1 MKYKD
6 YNIEDFIMDDFFIQW
21 VKYPNEN
28 NRHFW
33 QKWLEQHPEKREIV
47 MQAVTMI
54 NSIHYQDKAEMDDGR
69 YIEAFENILKAE
81 NVKDLKKI
89 NREIE
94 FKKFNFPWRGIAASL
109 LLCFCFGIIFK
120 MAIQPHNT
128 TESNTYKPAIIKR
141 SNPAGKKSVLTLS
154 DGSKVY
160 LNSASEISYFS
171 EFDDSLRVVKLSGE
185 AFFKVQKEA
194 RPFVVETGQN
204 KIIVLGT
211 SFNVNQGK
219 NGALSVALV
228 TGKVKIK
235 DGIGQQMS
243 LEPSEMITR
252 DNHGEILKTTFDPLY
267 ITGWKDKVLVFKRN
281 SFLEVKEKVE
291 NWFGIKIKIHGEIN
305 PKMTYSGIY
314 KDENLE
320 NVLSGIFLSSGLN
333 YQIKDKNVIITNPI
347 KHEETLKK

>member
-6 YNIEDFIMDDFFIQW
+6 YNIENFIMDDFFIQW
-21 VKYPNEN
+21 VKCPNEN

-33 QKWLEQHPEKREIV
+33 EKWLEQHPEKRETV

-54 NSIHYQDKAEMDDGR
+54 NSIHYQDKAVMDDGR

-81 NVKDLKKI
+81 HDKGLKNV
-89 NREIE
+89 NRKIE
-94 FKKFNFPWRGIAASL
+94 FRKFDIPWRGIAASL
-109 LLCFCFGIIFK
+109 LLFFCLGIVLQ
-120 MAIQPHNT
+120 MVIQPTNSS
-128 TESNTYKPAIIKR
+128 EPNINKPTLIKR
-141 SNPAGKKSVLTLS
+141 ANPAGKKSILTLS

-194 RPFVVETGQN
+194 RPFVVETEQT

-211 SFNVNQGK
+211 SFNVNQQE
-219 NGALSVALV
+219 NGALSVALM
-228 TGKVKIK
+228 TGKVRIK
-235 DGIGQQMS
+235 DDKGQQMS
-243 LEPSEMITR
+243 LEPSEMIIR
-252 DNHGEILKTTFDPLY
+252 DKQGTILKTSFDPLY

-281 SFLEVKEKVE
+281 SFQEVKEKVE
-291 NWFGIKIKIHGEIN
+291 NWFGIKIKLQGKTDV
-305 PKMTYSGIY
+305 KMTYSGIY

-320 NVLSGIFLSSGLN
+320 NVLSGIFLSSELT
-333 YQIKDKNVIITNPI
+333 YQIKDKIVTITNP
-347 KHEETLKK
+347 LKYE